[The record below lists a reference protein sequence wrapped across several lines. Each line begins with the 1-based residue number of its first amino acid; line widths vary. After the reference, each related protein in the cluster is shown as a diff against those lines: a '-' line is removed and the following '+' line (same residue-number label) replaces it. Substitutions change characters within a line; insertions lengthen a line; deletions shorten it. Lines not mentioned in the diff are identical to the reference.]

1 MNKLVSSLTSNR
13 SFTLTGILAF
23 LMSFALSSCGRTRN
37 ADGSLT
43 TAGVIHLILA
53 VYALFKLFQQPWS
66 IGKKIV
72 WGLIIFFFPFLGSLA
87 FLLFG
92 KDK

>member
-13 SFTLTGILAF
+13 SFTLTGILAL

-66 IGKKIV
+66 LGKKIV

>member
-1 MNKLVSSLTSNR
+1 MNKLIPASFSPRSFSLVGLMGLLTS
-13 SFTLTGILAF
+13 F
-23 LMSFALSSCGRTRN
+23 LLSSCGRTRN

-66 IGKKIV
+66 MGKKLV

>member
-1 MNKLVSSLTSNR
+1 MNKLVSSLTGNR
-13 SFTLTGILAF
+13 SLTLTGILAL
-23 LMSFALSSCGRTRN
+23 LMSFVLSSCGSGRR

-43 TAGVIHLILA
+43 TAGVIYLILA
-53 VYALFKLFQQPWS
+53 VYALYKLFQQPWS
-66 IGKKIV
+66 FGKKIV
-72 WGLIIFFFPFLGSLA
+72 WALIIFFFPFVGSLA

>member
-1 MNKLVSSLTSNR
+1 MNKLASSLSQKGFF
-13 SFTLTGILAF
+13 SLTGILAL
-23 LMSFALSSCGRTRN
+23 LMSFGLSSCGRTRN
-37 ADGSLT
+37 DDGSLT

-53 VYALFKLFQQPWS
+53 VYALYRLFQQPWS
-66 IGKKIV
+66 MGKKIV
-72 WGLIIFFFPFLGSLA
+72 WGLIIFFFPFVGSLA

>member
-13 SFTLTGILAF
+13 SFTLTGILAL

-66 IGKKIV
+66 LGKKLI

>member
-1 MNKLVSSLTSNR
+1 MNNLLTSAFGSR
-13 SFTLTGILAF
+13 SFSLTGILAVLSTF
-23 LMSFALSSCGRTRN
+23 VLSSCGRTRN

-53 VYALFKLFQQPWS
+53 IYALYRLFQQPWS
-66 IGKKIV
+66 LGKKIV
-72 WGLIIFFFPFLGSLA
+72 WGLIIFFFPFVGSLA